1 VTSAA
6 HLMVGLTLVDGW
18 KVIERSELRDDRT
31 SAEFSVGY
39 IVENPAGDRA
49 FCKALDWSSAM
60 DAENVAEALQYLSN
74 AYIFER
80 DLLDRCRT
88 SRMRRVVH
96 AIADG
101 TVSVPNAKPSRVS
114 YLIFD
119 EADGD
124 SRDVMDETD
133 PADFAVGLALVRD
146 CAVALGQLHR
156 GKVAHQDVKPANLLG
171 WRQTTGWSAKLA
183 DLGRAFCDVIDGPHG
198 DHPCPGDTNWAA
210 PEVLYGWPDDQAR
223 SARDRQLADL
233 FSLGSLLC
241 YVLVRLP
248 YGALL
253 EMELEREHQ
262 WGSWQGGYTDARTVL
277 IDAHEHATKRVLEIV
292 HIQIRSD
299 VEELI
304 NDMCDPIVDTR
315 GRLARRGGHQ
325 SAFLME
331 RYISRLDR
339 LAKAYPDRRPTVPR

>member
-1 VTSAA
+1 MTSAA
-6 HLMVGLTLVDGW
+6 HQMLGLTLDGGW
-18 KVIERSELRDDRT
+18 KVVEKAESRDDHT

-39 IVENPAGDRA
+39 VVEDAKGRRA
-49 FCKALDWSSAM
+49 HCKALDWSSAM
-60 DAENVAEALQYLSN
+60 EAEDVAEALQYLSN

-80 DLLDRCRT
+80 DLLDRCRR
-88 SRMRRVVH
+88 SKMRRVVH

-101 TVSVPNAKPSRVS
+101 TVSVPNTKPSRVS

-156 GKVAHQDVKPANLLG
+156 GQVAHQDVKPANLLG
-171 WRQTTGWSAKLA
+171 WRQTVGWSAKLA
-183 DLGRAFCDVIDGPHG
+183 DLGRAFCEVLEGPHG

-210 PEVLYGWPDDQAR
+210 PEMLYGWPVDR
-223 SARDRQLADL
+223 PRTPYDRQMADL

-241 YVLVRLP
+241 YVLVRVP
-248 YGALL
+248 YGSML
-253 EMELEREHQ
+253 EMELEVEHR
-262 WGSWQGGYTDARTVL
+262 WHAFQGGYAEAQAVL
-277 IDAHEHATKRVLEIV
+277 VDAHEHATKRVCEIV
-292 HIQIRSD
+292 HTQIRGE

-304 NDMCDPIVDTR
+304 SDMCDPIIETR
-315 GRLARRGGHQ
+315 GRLSRRGGAR
-325 SAFLME
+325 SAFLLE

-339 LAKAYPDRRPTVPR
+339 LAKVHPNRSGLGPR